1 MQFKLAIYLSNTANL
16 ESTNLSL
23 NQMCALTVCVIKH
36 YKIVTSKDATN
47 RGGVD
52 EAVSAPYA
60 AWHYADQRKQVPCL
74 SNLGYIPTKQ
84 QVGSSGE

>member
-1 MQFKLAIYLSNTANL
+1 M
-16 ESTNLSL
+16 
-23 NQMCALTVCVIKH
+23 VI
-36 YKIVTSKDATN
+36 SKDVTN
-47 RGGVD
+47 RCGVD
-52 EAVSAPYA
+52 YEAVSAPYA